1 MTHRQRVRAA
11 LERKE
16 PDRVPLDLW
25 GCDSRLVDGL
35 YFKVL
40 EHLGWDQPGRLER
53 PGKTAQYVDY
63 RISDLLDVDFRHL
76 TAGKPKNFE
85 KHYDADGNVYDE
97 WGIGYKQI
105 NEFWAITRHPF
116 DQPDTSAL
124 RKHKWPVVRDP
135 GRIEGLAEKARDWHE
150 NTDYAI
156 TTTTPVS
163 GVIMDIYH
171 YLRGTEQFC
180 TDMYMHPKF
189 AHALIEKIADI
200 VTELY
205 VYFITPVAPY
215 LTWVEFASD
224 FGTQA
229 GAFMSEEMYREFL
242 LKPMARI
249 FDAVGKAAPQAKIFL
264 HSCGSVR
271 SLIPAFIDTGVD
283 ILSAL
288 QPLARDMDSAE
299 LKREFGQDILFH
311 GGIDL
316 QQALTGSKAQ
326 TIEETKRRIADYGPG
341 GGYIFAPSNHFTSDV
356 PVENFFAM
364 YETALQCGTYPL

>member
-1 MTHRQRVRAA
+1 MTHRQRVQAA
-11 LERKE
+11 LQRKE
-16 PDRVPLDLW
+16 PDRIPLDLW

-35 YFKVL
+35 YFKIL
-40 EHLGWDQPGRLER
+40 EHLGWDERGTLER

-63 RISDLLDVDFRHL
+63 RLSDLFDIDFRHL
-76 TAGKPKNFE
+76 TAGKPGNFE
-85 KHYDADGNVYDE
+85 KYYDDDGNVYDE
-97 WGIGYKQI
+97 WGIGYKLI
-105 NEFWAITRHPF
+105 NECWSITRHTF
-116 DQPDTSAL
+116 AEPDMSAL
-124 RKHKWPVVRDP
+124 KKHKWPVVQDP
-135 GRIEGLAEKARDWHE
+135 GRIEGLAELARDWHE

-180 TDMYMHPKF
+180 TDLYMHPKF

-229 GAFMSEEMYREFL
+229 GAFMSDEMYREFL

-249 FDAVGKAAPQAKIFL
+249 FDAVRKTAPQAKIFL

-283 ILSAL
+283 ILSGL
-288 QPLARDMDSAE
+288 QPMARDMDSAL
-299 LKREFGQDILFH
+299 LKQEFGRDILFH

-316 QQALTGSKAQ
+316 QQALTGTKAQ
-326 TIEETKRRIADYGPG
+326 TIAETKLRIADYGPG
-341 GGYIFAPSNHFTSDV
+341 GGYILSPSNHLTSDV
-356 PVENFFAM
+356 SVENFFAM
-364 YETALQCGTYPL
+364 YETALECGVYPL